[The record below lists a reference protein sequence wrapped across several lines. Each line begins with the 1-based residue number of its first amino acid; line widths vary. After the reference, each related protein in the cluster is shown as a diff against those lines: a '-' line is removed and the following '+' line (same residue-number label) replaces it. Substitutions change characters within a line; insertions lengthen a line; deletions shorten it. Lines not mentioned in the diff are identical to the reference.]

1 MSDVRQAG
9 PADAPAVRTVL
20 ARAYHDNPLMRWVL
34 PDEGTRDDACAAWL
48 GPSVDRYV
56 ALGGV
61 DVLVEDGEVLAAAA
75 WREPGL
81 DAQHPVLR
89 TLPTGPGV
97 LAALVGRARA
107 ADVLARLGAA
117 ATWAP
122 AAPAPYLNYL
132 AVRPERQGAGLGAR
146 LLEHRLRRYDAAG
159 AATWLGTTDPR
170 NVPFYSRL
178 GYAVVG
184 EAELTPSSVG
194 AAGPGDET
202 AATVLRVLHREPADP
217 LA

>member
-1 MSDVRQAG
+1 MSVVRQAG

-34 PDEGTRDDACAAWL
+34 PDERTRDDACAAWL

-61 DVLVEDGEVLAAAA
+61 DVLVEDDEVVAAAA

-97 LAALVGRARA
+97 LAALVGPERA

-117 ATWAP
+117 AAWAP
-122 AAPAPYLNYL
+122 AVPAPYLNYL
-132 AVRPERQGAGLGAR
+132 AVRPEQQGAGLGAR
-146 LLEHRLRRYDAAG
+146 LLEHRLRRYDAVG
-159 AATWLGTTDPR
+159 VPTWLGTTDPR
-170 NVPFYSRL
+170 NVPFYARL
-178 GYAVVG
+178 GFAVVG
-184 EAELTPSSVG
+184 EVELTPSSGDRAV
-194 AAGPGDET
+194 PGDRT
-202 AATVLRVLHREPADP
+202 AATVLRVLHRGPADP